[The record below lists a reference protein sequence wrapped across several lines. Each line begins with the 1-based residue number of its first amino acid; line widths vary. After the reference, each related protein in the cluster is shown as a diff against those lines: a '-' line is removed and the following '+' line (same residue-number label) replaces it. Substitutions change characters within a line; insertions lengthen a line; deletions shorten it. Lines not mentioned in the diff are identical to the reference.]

1 MQNAKL
7 KNKKTDC
14 IGNGILQYASCP
26 YIALFKTTAGLL
38 AVNNQHFYFTISDII
53 CESCDEMVELEVLEA
68 MGKMW
73 HLECFK

>member
-14 IGNGILQYASCP
+14 IGNEILQYASCP

-38 AVNNQHFYFTISDII
+38 AVNN
-53 CESCDEMVELEVLEA
+53 
-68 MGKMW
+68 
-73 HLECFK
+73 